1 MEVEFQ
7 KTGDFDVMF
16 DKKRIKYVKYVFHKI
31 FDIPRGILRV
41 YSDNKNIKFQVWIGA
56 KEEHNIF
63 HSTISKAEAKLLMG
77 LLANY
82 LKKRGKK

>member
-7 KTGDFDVMF
+7 RIGNFDVMF
-16 DKKRIKYVKYVFHKI
+16 DKKRISRK

-82 LKKRGKK
+82 LKKRSKK